1 MPRAIWTG
9 TLSFGLVSIPVGLY
23 PATQEHE
30 VRFHQFEKG
39 TTSRI
44 RYRRVNAE
52 TGEEVDY
59 SDIVK
64 GAELPDG
71 EYVTLTD
78 KELEEVEPKRTKAI
92 EINDFVDLAAVDPVH
107 YQKSYYLAPRGEGA
121 GKPYALL
128 AAAIDKSGRAGVA
141 SFVLRNKEHLAVIR
155 PYQGI
160 LMLETMFFADEVRS
174 VKSVIDN
181 PPDAK
186 SLSKRDLDMA
196 ADLIGSMTSDWE
208 PEKYRDR
215 YTERV
220 NELVAAKSKD
230 EKFETGE
237 EEPEAKVVDLTAALK
252 ASVERARKSGGSA
265 KSGKSGGKGESSKSE
280 PELADLSKSDLYDL
294 AKSLDIGGRSGMNR
308 KDLEQAIRDAQ
319 STQAAS

>member
-1 MPRAIWTG
+1 MARAIWTG
-9 TLSFGLVSIPVGLY
+9 TLSFGLVSIPVGMY

-39 TTSRI
+39 TSSRI

-52 TGEEVDY
+52 TGKEVDY

-71 EYVTLTD
+71 DYVTLSD

-92 EINDFVDLAAVDPVH
+92 EISDFVDLASVDPVY
-107 YQKSYYLAPRGEGA
+107 YQKSYYLAPRDEGA
-121 GKPYALL
+121 RKPYALL
-128 AAAIDKSGRAGVA
+128 ASAIERSDRAGVA

-155 PYQGI
+155 PYRGV

-174 VKSVIDN
+174 TDSVIDS

-196 ADLIGSMTSDWE
+196 ADLIESMTTDWE

-220 NELVAAKSKD
+220 NELVKAKSKD
-230 EKFETGE
+230 EKFESGE
-237 EEPEAKVVDLTAALK
+237 EEPEAEVVDLTAALK
-252 ASVERARKSGGSA
+252 ASVERARGAGRSGR
-265 KSGKSGGKGESSKSE
+265 SE
-280 PELADLSKSDLYDL
+280 PKLADLSKSELYDL
-294 AKSLDIGGRSGMNR
+294 AQSLDIGGRSTMNR
-308 KDLEQAIRDAQ
+308 KDLERAVEQAR
-319 STQAAS
+319 SEQAAS